1 MTIQDYLDQL
11 LAHMGC
17 GNAEMS
23 IEEDEQ
29 NIRAMIRVPEED
41 SGMFIGR
48 RGETLTSLQRIVV
61 ATFRNQLGEKR
72 VFVDINEYKVRRS
85 DAVQQM
91 ALEAADRVKESGKPE
106 TLPPLSPEERRLVH
120 MALKEAGVVT
130 QSEGEGQ
137 ERRLTVFPE
146 GYLDAEGK

>member
-1 MTIQDYLDQL
+1 MTIQDYLEQA

-17 GNAEMS
+17 ENAEIT

-29 NIRAMIRVPEED
+29 TIKATIRVPEED

-48 RGETLTSLQRIVV
+48 RGETLTGLQRIV
-61 ATFRNQLGEKR
+61 ATTFRDQLGEKR
-72 VFVDINEYKVRRS
+72 ISVDINEYKVRRG

-91 ALEAADRVKESGKPE
+91 ALEVAERVKESGKPE
-106 TLPPLSPEERRLVH
+106 TLPQLSPEERRLVH
-120 MALKEAGVVT
+120 MALKDAGVVT
-130 QSEGEGQ
+130 QSEGEGI

-146 GYLDAEGK
+146 GNLDAKSK

>member
-1 MTIQDYLDQL
+1 MTIQDYLEQA

-17 GNAEMS
+17 ENAEIT

-29 NIRAMIRVPEED
+29 TIKATIRVPEED

-48 RGETLTSLQRIVV
+48 RGETLTGLQRIV
-61 ATFRNQLGEKR
+61 ATTFRDQLGEKR
-72 VFVDINEYKVRRS
+72 ISVDINEYKVRRG

-91 ALEAADRVKESGKPE
+91 ALEVAEWVKESGKPE
-106 TLPPLSPEERRLVH
+106 TLPQLSPEERRLVH
-120 MALKEAGVVT
+120 MALKDAGVVT
-130 QSEGEGQ
+130 QSEGEGI

-146 GYLDAEGK
+146 GNLDAKSK

>member
-1 MTIQDYLDQL
+1 MTIQDYLEQA

-17 GNAEMS
+17 ENAEIT

-29 NIRAMIRVPEED
+29 NIKATIRVPEED

-48 RGETLTSLQRIVV
+48 RGETLTGLQRIV
-61 ATFRNQLGEKR
+61 ATTFREQLGEKR
-72 VFVDINEYKVRRS
+72 ISVDINEYKVRRG

-91 ALEAADRVKESGKPE
+91 ALEVAERVKESGKPE
-106 TLPPLSPEERRLVH
+106 TLPLLSAEERRLVH
-120 MALKEAGVVT
+120 MALKDAGVVT
-130 QSEGEGQ
+130 QSEGEGM

-146 GYLDAEGK
+146 GYLDAKSK